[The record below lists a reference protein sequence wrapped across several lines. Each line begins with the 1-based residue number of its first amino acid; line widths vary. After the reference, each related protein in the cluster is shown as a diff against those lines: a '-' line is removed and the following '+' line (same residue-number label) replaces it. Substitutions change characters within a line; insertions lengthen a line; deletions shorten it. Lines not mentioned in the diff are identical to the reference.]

1 MGVTSH
7 ARDNLAWMTVQSSRQ
22 GHPLNPIHATSHDE
36 CMRPKARLTVELGEF
51 QAKLP
56 REPSPIEGTP
66 SKTPRRTEL
75 KSRELQANDEEDR
88 MQEDCK
94 SRELQ
99 ANDKED
105 RTQEDC
111 NTQARCRLRG
121 CRWCSWWCCPGAAA
135 GAAPGSG
142 FSLLRAVWC
151 RPGRPPSPSQPP
163 ASRRRPSRAEHG
175 LKLETNPDRAE
186 RGKI

>member
-1 MGVTSH
+1 MRETI
-7 ARDNLAWMTVQSSRQ
+7 LTWMTVQSSRQ
-22 GHPLNPIHATSHDE
+22 GHLPNPIHATSHDE

-88 MQEDCK
+88 VQEDCK

-111 NTQARCRLRG
+111 NTQARCRLRVLPVVQWVVLPRC
-121 CRWCSWWCCPGAAA
+121 CRWCRSRLRFLATPSRLVTARPAAVSH
-135 GAAPGSG
+135 PVSG
-142 FSLLRAVWC
+142 Q
-151 RPGRPPSPSQPP
+151 PPSPV
-163 ASRRRPSRAEHG
+163 RAEHG
-175 LKLETNPDRAE
+175 
-186 RGKI
+186 